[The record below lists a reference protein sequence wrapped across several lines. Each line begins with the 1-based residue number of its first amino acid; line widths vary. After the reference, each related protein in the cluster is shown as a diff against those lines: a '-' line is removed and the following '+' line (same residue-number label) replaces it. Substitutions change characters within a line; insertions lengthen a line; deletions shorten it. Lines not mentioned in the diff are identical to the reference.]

1 MTRKELFFRYFG
13 RTPNGGQLLRLGDSE
28 YFCQKKISRE
38 KKGEEFIIGNII
50 REFSSEEEDAFE
62 EDTQTAA
69 QRAIVV
75 FKEPH

>member
-1 MTRKELFFRYFG
+1 STK
-13 RTPNGGQLLRLGDSE
+13 
-28 YFCQKKISRE
+28 QKKKRGQKNISRE
-38 KKGEEFIIGNII
+38 KKGEEFIIGNLI

>member
-1 MTRKELFFRYFG
+1 MLIRRLRSFKNKKKKR
-13 RTPNGGQLLRLGDSE
+13 GQ
-28 YFCQKKISRE
+28 KNISRE
-38 KKGEEFIIGNII
+38 KKGEEFISSFWYNLI
-50 REFSSEEEDAFE
+50 REFSSEEEEEDAFE